1 MNGSTSFFSFLRKKK
16 NLFNLS
22 KAQSQRNRYFLTNM
36 NHTELTAKTTITDI
50 EIKQDKNQ
58 NPYFRLSLRG
68 FPNCFYAF
76 SYNLSAETLTML
88 KENPEVHE
96 AYFG

>member
-1 MNGSTSFFSFLRKKK
+1 
-16 NLFNLS
+16 
-22 KAQSQRNRYFLTNM
+22 M

-58 NPYFRLSLRG
+58 NPYFKLSLRG

-76 SYNLSAETLTML
+76 ADNLSAETLTIL
-88 KENPEVHE
+88 KETPEKLINQLALI
-96 AYFG
+96 AYEELQHKDKNGTFYRVKGIEIVP